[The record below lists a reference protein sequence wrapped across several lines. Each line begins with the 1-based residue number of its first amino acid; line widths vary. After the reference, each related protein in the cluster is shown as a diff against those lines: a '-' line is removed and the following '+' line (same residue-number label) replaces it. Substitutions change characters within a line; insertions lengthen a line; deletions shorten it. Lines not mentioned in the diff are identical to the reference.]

1 MDPEFLLNKK
11 SVMLIFIGRRS
22 VWIFGALFK
31 KKKCKLFF
39 IFVCFYTDVCIQIL
53 NVRKELCSKS

>member
-1 MDPEFLLNKK
+1 MDPEFLLIKK

-31 KKKCKLFF
+31 KKKSANYFLFL
-39 IFVCFYTDVCIQIL
+39 FVFTLMYVY
-53 NVRKELCSKS
+53 RF

>member
-1 MDPEFLLNKK
+1 MDPEFLLIKK

-31 KKKCKLFF
+31 KKKVQIIFYFCLF
-39 IFVCFYTDVCIQIL
+39 L
-53 NVRKELCSKS
+53 H